1 MTGKR
6 PYLVD
11 VPVQLNIWTRR
22 DCQIKQFE
30 VLKQASPSVLIIQS
44 DGGRNDEEWNVI
56 KENRKLFDEGIDWE
70 CKVTKVYEEENRGM
84 YYMIHKIRQVV
95 WENVDRCIF
104 LEDDYVPAVSF
115 FRFCAELL
123 EKYKDDQRIE
133 MITGNNVFVEYQEA
147 LPNDYFFSEVGW
159 SIWGTAT
166 WRDRT
171 TGHEYPLPY
180 ENNQYI
186 KNCLKKEL
194 SAFWYRKVDGYCS
207 GELVDGHE
215 PGVEYFHAVN
225 SVLQHRLSIIP
236 TRNMICNIGM
246 EGAHAHV
253 SRSNKKEMS
262 FFNQPTFEVTF
273 PMKHPDYVIDDVAFG
288 KMYAKKL
295 GHPQTQAGLFFK
307 RVKYGIRQLLKGQ
320 LFATIKRKRSNSLA
334 EK

>member
-1 MTGKR
+1 MTKIR

-11 VPVQLNIWTRR
+11 VPVQVNIWTRR
-22 DCQIKQFE
+22 DCQKKQFD
-30 VLKQASPSVLIIQS
+30 VLKQACPSVLIIQS
-44 DGGRNDEEWNVI
+44 DGGRNDAEWESI

-70 CKVTKVYEEENRGM
+70 CKVIKVYEDVNRGM

-133 MITGNNVFVEYQEA
+133 MITGNNVFVEYPEA

-166 WRDRT
+166 WRDRVNNSKF
-171 TGHEYPLPY
+171 PLPY
-180 ENNQYI
+180 SNNDYI
-186 KNCLKKEL
+186 KNCLKGGL
-194 SAFWYRKVDGYCS
+194 SAFWYRKVYGYCS

-215 PGVEYFHAVN
+215 PGVEYYHAVN

-236 TRNMICNIGM
+236 TKNMICNIGM
-246 EGAHAHV
+246 DGAHAHV
-253 SRSNKKEMS
+253 TRSNKKEMS
-262 FFNQPTFEVTF
+262 FFNQPTFEVSF
-273 PMKHPDYVIDDVAFG
+273 PLKHPDYIIDDVAYG
-288 KMYAKKL
+288 KMYSKKL
-295 GHPQTQAGLFFK
+295 GHPQTPIGLFLK
-307 RVKYGIRQLLKGQ
+307 RAKFAIKQLFKGQ
-320 LFATIKRKRSNSLA
+320 LIKTIKRKRLNAIS

>member
-1 MTGKR
+1 MTEKR

-11 VPVQLNIWTRR
+11 VPVKVNIWTRR
-22 DCQIKQFE
+22 ECQRKQFD
-30 VLKQASPSVLIIQS
+30 VLKQACPSVMIIQS
-44 DGGRNDEEWNVI
+44 DGGRNDAEWKAI

-70 CKVTKVYEEENRGM
+70 CRVIKVYEEENRGM
-84 YYMIHKIRQVV
+84 YYMIRKIRQVV

-133 MITGNNVFVEYQEA
+133 MITGNNVFVEHPAA

-166 WRDRT
+166 WRDRAQD
-171 TGHEYPLPY
+171 YDFPLPY
-180 ENNQYI
+180 ESNQYI
-186 KNCLKKEL
+186 KDCLKNGL

-215 PGVEYFHAVN
+215 PGSEYYHAIN
-225 SVLQHRLSIIP
+225 SVLQHRMSIIP

-246 EGAHAHV
+246 DGAHANV
-253 SRSNKKEMS
+253 TRSNKKEMS
-262 FFNQPTFEVTF
+262 FFNQPTFEVSF
-273 PMKHPDYVIDDVAFG
+273 PLKHPDYIIDDVAYG